1 MGEALEVEGSAGR
14 HRGGL
19 HLEGLV
25 LLEAEGTGLGFVGK
39 KADRVPRRR
48 APVTSL
54 SICV

>member
-39 KADRVPRRR
+39 KADKVPRRR